1 MTRALEKRSVLL
13 AAVVVVP
20 LLAMGSGVLASDRKL
35 PVENGKEIVARIEGE
50 PITASELRAAMDAV
64 PPSQSPDVH
73 QTEAQILNRL
83 INQKLMLQEAR
94 RIGLYD
100 LPQVRKMV
108 EAYSRQALREVLLD
122 HQAREA
128 SVTAAEVEPFYK
140 DAIRQYKVASVLF
153 EKAEDAEKLRKQL
166 EAGGRFEDLAESV
179 IREKRAKGSVET
191 SILKAHDLLPEITAA
206 LSRMKAG
213 ETSPVIKMAGGFTI
227 LKLAEILYP
236 DDPEANKTAT
246 EQALRQKRGRL
257 LEAYV
262 AELEQAK
269 AVIHENLLDEIDFET
284 GFETL
289 LKDTRVLAEIKDA
302 ESITVADLADALR
315 HEFYHGVEKA
325 IAGKKINA
333 RKNGLFRSLLK
344 AKLLRREAVLQ
355 GLDKAEEYQGKLKE
369 YEDSVVFG
377 VFVEKAVAPDV
388 KLDTEEL
395 KRYYNAHVAEYS
407 TPEMMRINCI
417 AFHEAKN
424 AESAL
429 ETLRK
434 GAEFSWL
441 KANAEGQID
450 SNTQELLDCEGKLVT
465 TADLSEGIQKA
476 LSNAR
481 TRDYRVYASPEGFYY
496 VFYVQELM
504 PAKPRPFEEVRQE
517 VMKTLFDSK
526 LKAAVENWAGELRKA
541 SKIEVYWTESHK

>member
-1 MTRALEKRSVLL
+1 M
-13 AAVVVVP
+13 
-20 LLAMGSGVLASDRKL
+20 
-35 PVENGKEIVARIEGE
+35 
-50 PITASELRAAMDAV
+50 
-64 PPSQSPDVH
+64 
-73 QTEAQILNRL
+73 
-83 INQKLMLQEAR
+83 
-94 RIGLYD
+94 
-100 LPQVRKMV
+100 
-108 EAYSRQALREVLLD
+108 
-122 HQAREA
+122 
-128 SVTAAEVEPFYK
+128 
-140 DAIRQYKVASVLF
+140 
-153 EKAEDAEKLRKQL
+153 
-166 EAGGRFEDLAESV
+166 
-179 IREKRAKGSVET
+179 
-191 SILKAHDLLPEITAA
+191 
-206 LSRMKAG
+206 
-213 ETSPVIKMAGGFTI
+213 
-227 LKLAEILYP
+227 
-236 DDPEANKTAT
+236 
-246 EQALRQKRGRL
+246 
-257 LEAYV
+257 